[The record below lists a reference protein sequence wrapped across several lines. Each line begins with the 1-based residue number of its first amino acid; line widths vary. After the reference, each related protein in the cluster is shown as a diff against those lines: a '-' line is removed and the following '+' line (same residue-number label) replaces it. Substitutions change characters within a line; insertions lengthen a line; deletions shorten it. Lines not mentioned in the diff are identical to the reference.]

1 MPKDPVELK
10 EQEKKEFEAV
20 SMTPKAL
27 KLSNGKTIYIQP
39 PSIGLMRYISEQ
51 AQKTERMFLNPEFA
65 KELEEA
71 KSKQDLA
78 NIIPMLS
85 KKFIDQMFASYDAVP
100 ELIQII
106 IDGKK
111 PGTVKDHIVSIEE
124 ITDELNIFDMKAIVQ
139 EYRRLVDVSNFS
151 QITKM
156 LM

>member
-1 MPKDPVELK
+1 
-10 EQEKKEFEAV
+10 
-20 SMTPKAL
+20 
-27 KLSNGKTIYIQP
+27 
-39 PSIGLMRYISEQ
+39 
-51 AQKTERMFLNPEFA
+51 MFLNPEFA
-65 KELEEA
+65 NELEEA

-111 PGTVKDHIVSIEE
+111 PGTVKNHVVSIEE

>member
-1 MPKDPVELK
+1 MGKDPAEIKEK
-10 EQEKKEFEAV
+10 EQAEFKAV
-20 SMTPKAL
+20 SMTPKPI
-27 KLSNGKTIYIQP
+27 KLSNGKTVYLQP

-51 AQKTERMFLNPEFA
+51 AQKTDRMFLNPECA
-65 KELEEA
+65 KELEAA

-106 IDGKK
+106 LDGRK
-111 PGTVKDHIVSIEE
+111 PGIVKDHVLSIDE
-124 ITDELNIFDMKAIVQ
+124 ITDELNVFDMKLIVE

-151 QITKM
+151 LITKI